1 MGNARKK
8 FRLVTMVFGAALFVV
23 IVRVYLRQ
31 MAGSA
36 GAVLADTLWSSL
48 QLVFLVGVPA
58 LLLFIAVAV
67 AGDGLTGRKP
77 TGDGS
82 PGDGAS
88 TRTPPGARP

>member
-8 FRLVTMVFGAALFVV
+8 FRLITMLFGAALYIV

-31 MAGSA
+31 MAGQA

-48 QLVFLVGVPA
+48 QLVLLVGVPA

-77 TGDGS
+77 TGDDS
-82 PGDGAS
+82 PGDGSPA
-88 TRTPPGARP
+88 RTPPAARP